1 MRERAHPS
9 WDGRGGGW
17 VGSQLG
23 GTAWMLLLALMVG
36 TQGSLFTAA
45 SVVAL
50 FAFANGVGV
59 ALWALRHRLRFW
71 TALIWLVVACG
82 ATGAASVYVLQTAA
96 AWEAVQVEPWVYP
109 AEAGYVVLA
118 VVCVGTIAM
127 LVSRARREV
136 VHGNGARASSPQ

>member
-1 MRERAHPS
+1 
-9 WDGRGGGW
+9 
-17 VGSQLG
+17 
-23 GTAWMLLLALMVG
+23 MLLLALMVG

-50 FAFANGVGV
+50 FALANGVGV

-82 ATGAASVYVLQTAA
+82 ATGAASIYVLQTAA
-96 AWEAVQVEPWVYP
+96 AWEAAQMETWVYS

-118 VVCVGTIAM
+118 VVCVGVIAM
-127 LVSRARREV
+127 LVNRARRGM
-136 VHGNGARASSPQ
+136 VHGNGKRASGPQ

>member
-9 WDGRGGGW
+9 WDGRLGGW

-36 TQGSLFTAA
+36 VEGSLFTATY
-45 SVVAL
+45 VVAL
-50 FAFANGVGV
+50 FALANGIGV

-82 ATGAASVYVLQTAA
+82 ATGAASIYVLQTAA
-96 AWEAVQVEPWVYP
+96 AWEAAQMEPWVYS
-109 AEAGYVVLA
+109 AQAGYVALA
-118 VVCVGTIAM
+118 AVCIGVIAM

-136 VHGNGARASSPQ
+136 VHRNGTRASGPQ